1 MTPDKAPTE
10 GAAVKTPTLRDR
22 FWHASGGVLWHWRA
36 WHHGHRWQ
44 VFRADIAGLLH
55 AWNPAERGVLLIGP
69 SAGWTLPED
78 FFRRFDTVTAV
89 EPDPLAR
96 LLFTQRFKGISPHW
110 LEIDAFADGGLVAL
124 LERCPG
130 HAVLFCNVVGQVM
143 PDDADDALR
152 RCEAL
157 REALRD
163 RTWASYHDLVSL
175 DTRTDPGPGPDREDG
190 LRWHL
195 ADSTLEEI
203 LASHGRR
210 GRVELLDHHTETLGR
225 GLTSCT
231 MPWPL
236 HPGRLHLVQWVAV
249 RADGPPQ

>member
-1 MTPDKAPTE
+1 MNAD
-10 GAAVKTPTLRDR
+10 KTPTLNDR
-22 FWHASGGVLWHWRA
+22 FWHASGGLLWHWRA

-44 VFRADIAGLLH
+44 VFRTDIAGLLQ
-55 AWNPAERGVLLIGP
+55 AWDPAERALLLIGP

-78 FFRRFDTVTAV
+78 FVQRFDTVSAV

-96 LLFTQRFKGISPHW
+96 LLFTRRFTGVSPLW
-110 LEIDAFADGGLVAL
+110 LNIDAFADGGLEAL
-124 LERCPG
+124 LAQCPG
-130 HAVLFCNVVGQVM
+130 HAVLFCNVAGQVL
-143 PDDADDALR
+143 PDDADTAAR

-157 REALRD
+157 REALAD

-175 DTRTDPGPGPDREDG
+175 DTATDPGPGPDREEG

-203 LASHGRR
+203 LGSHGRR
-210 GRVELLDHHTETLGR
+210 GRVELLDHHTASLAR
-225 GLTSCT
+225 GLISCT
-231 MPWPL
+231 LPWPL

-249 RADGPPQ
+249 KADEPPR